1 MTSPIATLP
10 QHIAFILDGN
20 RRWAKARGL
29 PTFQGHRAGFKLAE
43 KIIEKCFNLGI
54 KYVTMFAFSTENWN
68 RSIEEV
74 TYLMKLYD
82 LMARRLRDRLN
93 KHGIKIRVIG
103 DTSKL
108 PGFLRKSLE
117 KAIKETKQNSKMTVN
132 IAINYGAREELVRAT
147 KNLIKKGLSYDDIN
161 QYVIAKELGTADQPD
176 PDFIIRTSGEQ
187 RLSNFLLWQAAYS
200 ELYFTSVNWPDFNE
214 KELDKALIEYER
226 RQRRFGK

>member
-1 MTSPIATLP
+1 MASPVATLP

-20 RRWAKARGL
+20 RRWAKARGFS
-29 PTFQGHRAGFKLAE
+29 TFYGHRAGLKLAE

-74 TYLMKLYD
+74 NYLMILYD
-82 LMARRLRDRLN
+82 VMARRLRERLN

-103 DTSKL
+103 DISQL
-108 PGFLRKSLE
+108 PEFLRKSLE
-117 KAIKETKQNSKMTVN
+117 KAIDGTKHNAKMTVN
-132 IAINYGAREELVRAT
+132 IALNYGAREELVRAT
-147 KNLIKKGLSYDDIN
+147 KSLIKKGVSYHEIN
-161 QYVIAKELGTADQPD
+161 QDVIAKELGTADQPD

-200 ELYFTSVNWPDFNE
+200 ELYFTPVHWPDFDE
-214 KELDKALIEYER
+214 VELEKALTEYQR
-226 RQRRFGK
+226 RQRRFGS